1 MEGGNIIKKLS
12 NESLEEIK
20 GGGVSF
26 WVVGGI
32 IALGAF
38 LVGVF
43 EGITNPEKCG

>member
-1 MEGGNIIKKLS
+1 MEGGNTIKKLR
-12 NESLEEIK
+12 EKELEEIK